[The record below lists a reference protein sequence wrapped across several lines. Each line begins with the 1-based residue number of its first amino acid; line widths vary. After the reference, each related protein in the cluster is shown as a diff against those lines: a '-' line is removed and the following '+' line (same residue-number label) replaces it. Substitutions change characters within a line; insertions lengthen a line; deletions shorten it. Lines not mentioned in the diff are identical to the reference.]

1 MENNNSINKDL
12 TMLSNSEIK
21 LLIVK
26 VENEYKGIQNNIR
39 REAIKLS
46 ELDKEYLRLK
56 KELNNRGGFFK

>member
-21 LLIVK
+21 LLIAK